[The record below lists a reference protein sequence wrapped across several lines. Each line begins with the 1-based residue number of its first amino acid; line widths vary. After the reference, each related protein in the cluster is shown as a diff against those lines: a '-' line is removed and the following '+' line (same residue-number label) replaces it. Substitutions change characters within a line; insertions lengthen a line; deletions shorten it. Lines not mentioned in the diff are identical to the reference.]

1 MVVIV
6 YDNTT
11 YSLSKLDGMRLKIHM
26 AKKKV
31 KAFKK
36 RDNRFNSNNLTN
48 FKNLNLSQEKDVK
61 SSEKDE

>member
-26 AKKKV
+26 AKKQV

-48 FKNLNLSQEKDVK
+48 FKNLNLSQAKDVK